1 MSFNLLTVI
10 LNQNNLNSILD
21 LFKQGYFILFNNE
34 IFIKLNES
42 FRCSGKLVDGLY
54 LITPKMYE
62 IHDTKLNK
70 KLQNLPL
77 KRKISFNNSTYICHL
92 RLGDINLKMIDR
104 LVKDDLLSSLTIQ
117 LLPICSSCLE
127 EKMTKIPFST
137 NGNRAREG
145 FEYFITFINDYSIY
159 GYVYILHRKYE
170 AFEKFKEFW
179 AEVET
184 QLNKNINF

>member
-42 FRCSGKLVDGLY
+42 FICSNKLIDGLY

-70 KLQNLPL
+70 
-77 KRKISFNNSTYICHL
+77 S
-92 RLGDINLKMIDR
+92 
-104 LVKDDLLSSLTIQ
+104 
-117 LLPICSSCLE
+117 
-127 EKMTKIPFST
+127 
-137 NGNRAREG
+137 
-145 FEYFITFINDYSIY
+145 
-159 GYVYILHRKYE
+159 
-170 AFEKFKEFW
+170 
-179 AEVET
+179 
-184 QLNKNINF
+184 